1 MLKLER
7 IQKEQKRKK
16 KNINIQEMKKIKALL
31 LDQMV
36 NNSEEMLD
44 LTTNKEKIELMK
56 KLLNSLKLER
66 NKYKR

>member
-1 MLKLER
+1 MKLER
-7 IQKEQKRKK
+7 IQKEQKKKK
-16 KNINIQEMKKIKALL
+16 KNINIQEMKKIKALFL
-31 LDQMV
+31 GQMA

-44 LTTNKEKIELMK
+44 LTTNKEKKELMT

>member
-1 MLKLER
+1 MKLER
-7 IQKEQKRKK
+7 IQKEQKKKK
-16 KNINIQEMKKIKALL
+16 KNKNIQEMKKIKALFL
-31 LDQMV
+31 GQMA

-44 LTTNKEKIELMK
+44 LTTNKEKKELMT

>member
-1 MLKLER
+1 MLKSER